1 MVLRL
6 GVQGAG
12 EPRQFSDENAL
23 GLKIWIKETYQ
34 QKVLRTQRKRKRI
47 KQTRGETLRSDD
59 VKAEESSPE
68 ATGLVMPGTRDHGPT
83 AQ

>member
-34 QKVLRTQRKRKRI
+34 QKVLQTQRKRKRI

-68 ATGLVMPGTRDHGPT
+68 DTGLVMPGTRDHGPT

>member
-34 QKVLRTQRKRKRI
+34 QKVLQTQRKRK
-47 KQTRGETLRSDD
+47 
-59 VKAEESSPE
+59 
-68 ATGLVMPGTRDHGPT
+68 
-83 AQ
+83 

>member
-34 QKVLRTQRKRKRI
+34 QKVLQTEKTQANKTKERRN
-47 KQTRGETLRSDD
+47 
-59 VKAEESSPE
+59 SSK
-68 ATGLVMPGTRDHGPT
+68 
-83 AQ
+83 